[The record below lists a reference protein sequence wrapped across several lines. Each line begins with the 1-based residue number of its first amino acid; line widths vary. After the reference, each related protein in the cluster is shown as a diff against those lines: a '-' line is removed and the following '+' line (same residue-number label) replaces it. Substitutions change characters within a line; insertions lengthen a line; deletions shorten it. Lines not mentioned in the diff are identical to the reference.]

1 MNNNFLNQH
10 KCEAAVLIC
19 MDFRFHNDLYRHVK
33 EVMKIESFDLLAMA
47 GSAKDLIENGPGKE
61 AILRDFSISKDLH
74 KAGKVIIVHHIDCG
88 AYGGSK
94 NFESREKEIEF
105 QKDQLYRAKNL
116 IRSNKNLADME
127 IILLFVN
134 EKDGKPE
141 YVEV

>member
-1 MNNNFLNQH
+1 MSENFLNQH
-10 KCEAAVLIC
+10 ECEAVVLTC
-19 MDFRFHNDLYRHVK
+19 MDFRFHADLCRYVK
-33 EVMKIESFDLLAMA
+33 EVMRIARFDLLAMA
-47 GSAKDLIENGPGKE
+47 GSAKDLVENGLGKE
-61 AILRDFSISKDLH
+61 AILRDFGISKDLH
-74 KAGKVIIVHHIDCG
+74 KADKVIIAHHVDCG

-116 IRSNKNLADME
+116 IRSNKDLAGME

-141 YVEV
+141 YMKI

>member
-1 MNNNFLNQH
+1 MSFLNQH
-10 KCEAAVLIC
+10 ECEAVVLTC
-19 MDFRFHNDLYRHVK
+19 MDFRFHEDLCRYVK
-33 EVMKIESFDLLAMA
+33 HDMEVASFDLLAMA

-61 AILRDFSISKDLH
+61 AILRDFQISKELH
-74 KAGKVIIVHHIDCG
+74 KAGKVIIMHHIDCG

-94 NFESREKEIEF
+94 NFESRKKEIEF

-127 IILLFVN
+127 VILLFVN

-141 YVEV
+141 YIEV